1 MTSYSCAP
9 TLLQD
14 LIAQGLL
21 EPPKPKVKISNMMRV
36 LGENAVMDPTAI
48 ESEVRQQMQERQQ
61 VSHGSAAKRCP
72 CQSSWCAWQPSKSGR
87 RCRGHDTA
95 PQQTDG
101 LTGQHVLVPSG
112 NHCLHPCCGGTHPS
126 VSELMW
132 QAVGRQGTALRLAC
146 LMSCVVPFDRRMRTG
161 IWHAS

>member
-1 MTSYSCAP
+1 MLQVQIGQACWTFTDANKTMHMSNLISHSCLP

-61 VSHGSAAKRCP
+61 VSEGSAARRCP
-72 CQSSWCAWQPSKSGR
+72 CQSSWCAWQPCS
-87 RCRGHDTA
+87 RCKGHDIAPWQTA
-95 PQQTDG
+95 VS
-101 LTGQHVLVPSG
+101 LGQHVLFQVGIFACNFAVETRTTMSG
-112 NHCLHPCCGGTHPS
+112 N
-126 VSELMW
+126 
-132 QAVGRQGTALRLAC
+132 
-146 LMSCVVPFDRRMRTG
+146 
-161 IWHAS
+161 

>member
-1 MTSYSCAP
+1 MSHSCVP

-61 VSHGSAAKRCP
+61 VSQGSAARRCR
-72 CQSSWCAWQPSKSGR
+72 CHSSWCAWQPSRLAADAGAM
-87 RCRGHDTA
+87 T
-95 PQQTDG
+95 
-101 LTGQHVLVPSG
+101 
-112 NHCLHPCCGGTHPS
+112 LHN
-126 VSELMW
+126 
-132 QAVGRQGTALRLAC
+132 GRQ
-146 LMSCVVPFDRRMRTG
+146 SRRQANMCCFK
-161 IWHAS
+161 

>member
-1 MTSYSCAP
+1 MSHFCVP

-61 VSHGSAAKRCP
+61 VSKGSAAARR
-72 CQSSWCAWQPSKSGR
+72 CQSSWRA
-87 RCRGHDTA
+87 
-95 PQQTDG
+95 
-101 LTGQHVLVPSG
+101 
-112 NHCLHPCCGGTHPS
+112 
-126 VSELMW
+126 
-132 QAVGRQGTALRLAC
+132 
-146 LMSCVVPFDRRMRTG
+146 
-161 IWHAS
+161 